1 VKSLSV
7 TSRYLAQFGYL
18 KLLRLLE
25 TRTQLELRKKG
36 TGHGKSLRNRIVF
49 KNIKQRTR
57 RTDKIFPPRPL
68 PLIQPSIRLAI
79 NNHTKLKM
87 SNLQKLESDP
97 EMEVVPHTPAK
108 WNNWRTESSRGQLL
122 RDILAN
128 GHPPLPNGK
137 SFDEEKAR
145 KFVEQEFAR
154 RGCKRQAEPV
164 ILALPESP
172 RAASP
177 LQPRASV
184 RRSERSVAANP
195 TMEPSQFSHSGRNVS
210 PQQRDP
216 STAIRPDSDEQ
227 GRKDMERENEIF
239 EQQAVDHG
247 NSPEKAKN
255 IAEDRF
261 GFNQVSNA
269 LKVSM
274 ERRRALWEER
284 NLNDTKPTAR
294 EEHWLEFGYQLP
306 PPGTDSGTRS
316 AYLEEWVAKYWLN
329 IYPSTGMGGGGRESS
344 GCQGNVRE
352 PSKSFDVLLEQQP
365 SSEERNLKG
374 TRLTRAEEYWTK
386 HGYKMPPPGTDR
398 GTRSLHLTEWISK
411 HGLHRGHVQGP
422 TTSYSGMGNKHPSY
436 QQSGPESRMG
446 NQHSSGRTE
455 DLATE
460 RRNVQFDEIINQ
472 LADDLREQM
481 RKKERAEGGR
491 RDPDEGW
498 ERFKDALDEFRSR

>member
-128 GHPPLPNGK
+128 GHPSLPNGK
-137 SFDEEKAR
+137 AFDEEKAR

-164 ILALPESP
+164 IPASPESP
-172 RAASP
+172 IAASP
-177 LQPRASV
+177 LQPRAS
-184 RRSERSVAANP
+184 ERSVAPNS

-216 STAIRPDSDEQ
+216 STAIGPDSDEQ
-227 GRKDMERENEIF
+227 LRKDTERENGIF
-239 EQQAVDHG
+239 EQHAVDHG
-247 NSPEKAKN
+247 YSPAKAKN
-255 IAEDRF
+255 IEEDHF
-261 GFNQVSNA
+261 GLNQIA
-269 LKVSM
+269 YELDILL
-274 ERRRALWEER
+274 EQQRASEER
-284 NLNDTKPTAR
+284 DLKDTKPTAA
-294 EEHWLEFGYQLP
+294 EEFWIKLGYQGP
-306 PPGTDSGTRS
+306 PPGSDPGWRS
-316 AYLEEWVAKYWLN
+316 VYLA
-329 IYPSTGMGGGGRESS
+329 
-344 GCQGNVRE
+344 Q
-352 PSKSFDVLLEQQP
+352 
-365 SSEERNLKG
+365 
-374 TRLTRAEEYWTK
+374 
-386 HGYKMPPPGTDR
+386 
-398 GTRSLHLTEWISK
+398 WIGK
-411 HGLHRGHVQGP
+411 HGLHRGYGRRP

-455 DLATE
+455 DLAAE

>member
-1 VKSLSV
+1 MTFRTDNREIIVSDE
-7 TSRYLAQFGYL
+7 YLAQVGYL
-18 KLLRLLE
+18 MFLRFLE
-25 TRTQLELRKKG
+25 IREHNLSSGRKE
-36 TGHGKSLRNRIVF
+36 TGHGKSLRHRIVF

-128 GHPPLPNGK
+128 GHPSLPNGK
-137 SFDEEKAR
+137 AFDEEKAR

-164 ILALPESP
+164 IPASPESP

-184 RRSERSVAANP
+184 RRSERSVAPNS

-227 GRKDMERENEIF
+227 WREDTERENGIF

-247 NSPEKAKN
+247 YSPAKAKN
-255 IAEDRF
+255 IEEGHF
-261 GFNQVSNA
+261 GLNQI
-269 LKVSM
+269 
-274 ERRRALWEER
+274 
-284 NLNDTKPTAR
+284 
-294 EEHWLEFGYQLP
+294 
-306 PPGTDSGTRS
+306 
-316 AYLEEWVAKYWLN
+316 AYE
-329 IYPSTGMGGGGRESS
+329 
-344 GCQGNVRE
+344 
-352 PSKSFDVLLEQQP
+352 FDVLLEQQRA
-365 SSEERNLKG
+365 SEERDLKD
-374 TRLTRAEEYWTK
+374 TKPTAAEEPWIK
-386 HGYKMPPPGTDR
+386 LGYQGPPPGSDP
-398 GTRSLHLTEWISK
+398 GWRSVYLAEWIGK
-411 HGLHRGHVQGP
+411 HGLHRGYGRRP

-436 QQSGPESRMG
+436 QQSGPESRIG
-446 NQHSSGRTE
+446 NQNFSGRTE
-455 DLATE
+455 NLVAE
-460 RRNVQFDEIINQ
+460 RRNIQSDEIINQ
-472 LADDLREQM
+472 LADDLREQI

>member
-1 VKSLSV
+1 MSS
-7 TSRYLAQFGYL
+7 G
-18 KLLRLLE
+18 
-25 TRTQLELRKKG
+25 RKE
-36 TGHGKSLRNRIVF
+36 TGHGKFLRHRIVF
-49 KNIKQRTR
+49 KNMKQRTR
-57 RTDKIFPPRPL
+57 RIDKIFPPRPL

-87 SNLQKLESDP
+87 SDLQKLESDP

-128 GHPPLPNGK
+128 GHPSLPNGK

-164 ILALPESP
+164 IPASSESP

-184 RRSERSVAANP
+184 RRSERSVKPNP

-227 GRKDMERENEIF
+227 WRKDTERENGIF

-247 NSPEKAKN
+247 NSPAKAKN

-274 ERRRALWEER
+274 ERRRAFLEER
-284 NLNDTKPTAR
+284 NLKDTKPTAR
-294 EEHWLEFGYQLP
+294 EEHWLNFGYQLP
-306 PPGTDSGTRS
+306 PPETDRETRS

-329 IYPSTGMGGGGRESS
+329 VYPSTGMGGGGRGSS
-344 GCQGNVRE
+344 GCQGSGRE
-352 PSKSFDVLLEQQP
+352 PSTSFDVSMEQQR
-365 SSEERNLKG
+365 SCSEERNLEDTKP
-374 TRLTRAEEYWTK
+374 TAAEECWITL
-386 HGYKMPPPGTDR
+386 GWQGPPPGSDPEW
-398 GTRSLHLTEWISK
+398 RSVYLAQWIAK
-411 HGLHRGHVQGP
+411 HGLHRGYGRRP
-422 TTSYSGMGNKHPSY
+422 TTPYSGMGNKHSSD

-446 NQHSSGRTE
+446 NQYLSGRTE
-455 DLATE
+455 KLVAE
-460 RRNVQFDEIINQ
+460 RGNITQVDEIINQ

-481 RKKERAEGGR
+481 RKKERAEGRR